1 MARFFRIL
9 FGAFFIALVLYVVIS
24 VRPYSVS
31 WDSMQPTLEDAQIVL
46 IDRISLKFQPLSRG
60 EIVVY
65 RDMNNDGE
73 IKVKRVLGLPREKI
87 EIADGKVMI
96 DKKEI
101 EERYLEEHIHTC
113 LPGACTDLSSHIFDI
128 PQASYFVLG
137 DNRGVS
143 RDSRWCQDVADCQNK
158 KPLYIPDREILW
170 RVFFSW

>member
-1 MARFFRIL
+1 
-9 FGAFFIALVLYVVIS
+9 
-24 VRPYSVS
+24 
-31 WDSMQPTLEDAQIVL
+31 MQPTLEDAQIVL

-143 RDSRWCQDVADCQNK
+143 RDSR
-158 KPLYIPDREILW
+158 
-170 RVFFSW
+170 